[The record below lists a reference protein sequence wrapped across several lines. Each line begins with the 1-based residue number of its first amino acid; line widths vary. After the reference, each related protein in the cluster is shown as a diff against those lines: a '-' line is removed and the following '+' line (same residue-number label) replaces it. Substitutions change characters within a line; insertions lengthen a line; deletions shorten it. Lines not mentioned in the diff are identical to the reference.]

1 MKAARGNVPWPAC
14 IYLLILTILISVS
27 SVHGDSVGFGSDE
40 WVFRNARVVE
50 HLDRECLIGFAYLKD
65 VELGDGVIEVD
76 VAMTGAR
83 SYPGIV
89 FRVQSEQNYERLY
102 LRPHRAGLYPDAI
115 QYTPVINGIAGW
127 QLYNG
132 DGFTAGGEFPKNEW
146 MHLRL
151 EFSGGQARLFMGEAT
166 EPALVI
172 TDLKHGMSIGSVGLH
187 GPADGTAYFSNF
199 SYTAR
204 DDLEFSVP
212 PPVDEPPGIIEEWEL
227 SESFR
232 MGEVDLENYPGSEWL
247 DRISWQTVGSEPS
260 GLVDVARY
268 HPRSGREPDV
278 VFARKIIDS
287 DRERILK
294 LGFGYSDYVNVYCN
308 GRLLFTGGS
317 AYRQRDPSFL
327 GIVGLFDMVHLPLE
341 KGPNELLLMVAE
353 SFGGWGFMGQDQ
365 GAVYLDPSIEEIGRT
380 GKEFL
385 FPETAIYDA
394 KRKVY
399 YISNYDA
406 YHFSY
411 TGGGQF
417 LSKLSPGGEVIEI
430 KWAEGLSNPTGMAW
444 SGGRL
449 VVVERAGIAG
459 IDVET
464 GEVTS
469 RVPIPG
475 ARFLNDIAVD
485 GNGAVYVTDSSRH
498 LIVRIKDGSV
508 EEWLS
513 GDVITQPN
521 GLHIMGN
528 QLFVGTNGDVSVK
541 AVDLKTKEIET
552 LVRFDQGVIDGIEDD
567 GKGNLLVSLAG
578 GKLYVVAP
586 SGAQIKLIDT
596 TPPGISCANFS
607 YVPDLGLLVV
617 PTLGDGR
624 VMFYLLGD

>member
-1 MKAARGNVPWPAC
+1 MNAPRGNVPWQVLVC
-14 IYLLILTILISVS
+14 LLIPAILFSASHVRCESVE
-27 SVHGDSVGFGSDE
+27 FGSDR

-50 HLDRECLIGFAYLKD
+50 HLGRECLIGFAYLED
-65 VELGDGVIEVD
+65 VELADGVIEVD
-76 VAMTGAR
+76 VAVTGAR

-89 FRVQSEQNYERLY
+89 FRVQSEQDYERLY

-132 DGFTAGGEFPKNEW
+132 DGFTAGGEFPENEW

-151 EFSGGQARLFMGEAT
+151 EFSGSQARLFIGDAA
-166 EPALVI
+166 EPALVM
-172 TDLKHGMSIGSVGLH
+172 DRLKHGVSTGSIGLH
-187 GPADGTAYFSNF
+187 GPADGTAYFSDF
-199 SYTAR
+199 SYSAR
-204 DDLEFSVP
+204 DDLEFIAP
-212 PPVDEPPGIIEEWEL
+212 PPVDEPPGIIKEWEL

-247 DRISWQTVGSEPS
+247 DRLAWRTIESEPS

-287 DRERILK
+287 DRERTLK
-294 LGFGYSDYVNVYCN
+294 LGFGYSDYVNVFCN
-308 GRLLFTGGS
+308 GRLVFTGGS

-341 KGPNELLLMVAE
+341 DGSNELLLMIVE
-353 SFGGWGFMGQDQ
+353 SFGGWGYMAQDQ
-365 GAVYLDPSIEEIGRT
+365 EAVYFHPSMEELGKT
-380 GKEFL
+380 GKDFL

-411 TGGGQF
+411 TGGAQF
-417 LSKLSPGGEVIEI
+417 LSKLSPGGEVIEM
-430 KWAEGLSNPTGMAW
+430 KWAQGLSNPTGMAW
-444 SGGRL
+444 SDGKL
-449 VVVERAGIAG
+449 IVVERAGIAEV
-459 IDVET
+459 DAET
-464 GEVTS
+464 GEVVS
-469 RVPIPG
+469 RTPIPG

-485 GNGAVYVTDSSRH
+485 GGGAIYVTDSSRH
-498 LIVRIKDGSV
+498 VIARIMDGSV

-513 GDVITQPN
+513 GDAIAQPN
-521 GLHIMGN
+521 GLHIMGGK
-528 QLFVGTNGDVSVK
+528 LFVGTNSDVSVK
-541 AVDLKTKEIET
+541 VVDLATKEIET
-552 LVRFDQGVIDGIEDD
+552 LVRFDRGIIDGIEEY
-567 GKGNLLVSLAG
+567 GEGRLLVSLSE
-578 GKLYVVAP
+578 GKLYAVDT
-586 SGAQIKLIDT
+586 SGKAVKMLDT

-607 YVPDLGLLVV
+607 YVPDTSLLVV
-617 PTLGDGR
+617 PTLSDNR
-624 VMFYLLGD
+624 VMLYRMGE